1 MLPNANEGEK
11 RIRKYLSEN
20 ANPEATPNPKDKQ
33 EQPPVKKDVPVNDD
47 FNEYDITDEDTVDD
61 RDW

>member
-20 ANPEATPNPKDKQ
+20 ANPEAKPDSKKDDKRSDNPKPDSNNIY
-33 EQPPVKKDVPVNDD
+33 ETWDD
-47 FNEYDITDEDTVDD
+47 EE
-61 RDW
+61 